1 MLFRFNIT
9 ISDTT
14 TLIAC
19 DTVGGVE
26 MENAHKQIIQRDI
39 RGACHGDE
47 IHRAFAVAQPAE
59 DGADDVI
66 RRDKRDADETDREVG
81 DRAVYGFR
89 WRGHNGNDRANHN
102 QKNHGHRDRYRHEQ
116 RYGVSDI
123 LRRLLSISRADRLTD
138 ADGRAHRKADDHHR
152 QHVHDLRSDGN
163 GGGAGDAL
171 KLTDDEQIRHAVER
185 LQKI

>member
-39 RGACHGDE
+39 CGACHDDE
-47 IHRAFAVAQPAE
+47 IHRAFAVAQPAKV
-59 DGADDVI
+59 GADDVI
-66 RRDKRDADETDREVG
+66 RRDERNADEADGQIGR
-81 DRAVYGFR
+81 RAVNR
-89 WRGHNGNDRANHN
+89 LRRRGHNGNDRANHN

-116 RYGVSDI
+116 CYGVSDV
-123 LRRLLSISRADRLTD
+123 LRRLPSISRADRLTD
-138 ADGRAHRKADDHHR
+138 ADGRAHREPDDHHR
-152 QHVHDLRSDGN
+152 EHMHYLRSDGN
-163 GGGAGDAL
+163 GGGAGDAF
-171 KLTDDEQIRHAVER
+171 KLTDDKQICHAVER

>member
-9 ISDTT
+9 IRETA

-39 RGACHGDE
+39 RGARHDDE

-89 WRGHNGNDRANHN
+89 WCGHDGNDRAN
-102 QKNHGHRDRYRHEQ
+102 QKQQNRGQRDRYRHEQ
-116 RYGVSDI
+116 RYGVPDI
-123 LRRLLSISRADRLTD
+123 LRRLPSISRADGLTD
-138 ADGRAHRKADDHHR
+138 ADGRSHREPDDHHR
-152 QHVHDLRSDGN
+152 EHMHYLRSDGN
-163 GGGAGDAL
+163 GGGAGDAF
-171 KLTDDEQIRHAVER
+171 KLTDDEQICHAVER